1 MTDVTLPKSDKPAR
15 IIGAFEHPGR
25 KLPGYSL
32 DRLYLEIMAG
42 TLKDAGIGVDDID
55 GLITSTYPGSTIGL
69 AEVLGLNNLRYTDG
83 TDTGGSS
90 YVSHAGRA
98 ARLVQEGR
106 CQAVLCIMGG
116 IPLQPGARGMGGAN
130 PSSLA
135 YEAAHG
141 STLLGQYAL
150 VAQRHMYEYGTKME
164 TLAEIKAAS
173 SFHSQYNPNAL
184 LQKEVTIQEVLDSPF
199 IAEPLHRLD
208 SCVTTDSGGAFIVA
222 SEEFAKELGKTG
234 VKVLSAEEAY
244 LHSRNGNWQITQS
257 IAATTGRRAFETA
270 GITVNDIDYASMY
283 DSFTITVLVNLEG
296 LGFFE
301 PGQGAKLIADGEL
314 RAPDGKFPINT
325 DGGGLN
331 NSHPDFR
338 GGMTRMLEAVRQLRG
353 DAAPQ
358 VQIKDAEFA
367 VVHGSGFSLGSRAM
381 GATAILQRGDA

>member
-1 MTDVTLPKSDKPAR
+1 MTDTVLPKSDKPAR
-15 IIGAFEHPGR
+15 IVGAFEHPLR
-25 KLPGYSL
+25 KAPGYTL

-42 TLKDAGIGVDDID
+42 ALKDAGLGVDDID
-55 GLITSTYPGSTIGL
+55 GLITSTYPGMTIGL
-69 AEVLGLNNLRYTDG
+69 AEVLGLKNLRFTDG

-106 CQAVLCIMGG
+106 CKAVLCIMGG
-116 IPLQPGARGMGGAN
+116 LPLQPGARGGAV
-130 PSSLA
+130 PAST
-135 YEAAHG
+135 YPFEAAHG

-173 SFHSQYNPNAL
+173 SFHSQYNPHAL
-184 LQKEVTIQEVLDSPF
+184 LQKEVTVQEVLDSPF

-208 SCVTTDSGGAFIVA
+208 SCVTTDSGGAFIVV
-222 SEEFAKELGKTG
+222 SEEYAKELGKTG

-244 LHSRNGNWQITQS
+244 LHSRNGNWNITKS
-257 IAATTGRRAFETA
+257 IAATTGKRAFETA
-270 GITVNDIDYASMY
+270 GITVADIDYASMY

-301 PGQGAKLIADGEL
+301 PGQGDKLIADGEL
-314 RAPDGKFPINT
+314 RAPDGKIPINT

-353 DAAPQ
+353 EAAPQ

-367 VVHGSGFSLGSRAM
+367 VVHGSGFSLGARAM